1 MSIEI
6 FDDDIEQL
14 RDDLSVE
21 PWNVISN
28 DDVRNSCQLPIRIS
42 YEFVDM
48 GDTEY
53 GFNQNFSEKDTFE
66 YFDCMKYISGRTID
80 ELLMDDDFRLRRHS
94 ALHKPLKSALDKL
107 ELGILKDS
115 QSSFILDY
123 IRIRSKWLQEKVV
136 FVRPEYTLCKGCMV

>member
-14 RDDLSVE
+14 RDDLSVV

-53 GFNQNFSEKDTFE
+53 GFD
-66 YFDCMKYISGRTID
+66 
-80 ELLMDDDFRLRRHS
+80 
-94 ALHKPLKSALDKL
+94 
-107 ELGILKDS
+107 
-115 QSSFILDY
+115 
-123 IRIRSKWLQEKVV
+123 
-136 FVRPEYTLCKGCMV
+136 

>member
-14 RDDLSVE
+14 RDDLSVV

-53 GFNQNFSEKDTFE
+53 GFDQNFSDKDTFE

-80 ELLMDDDFRLRRHS
+80 ELMMDDDFRLRRLYTDRKQMAS
-94 ALHKPLKSALDKL
+94 RKSGVRSPRIYFMQGSYGVIYPLFFDPYHEITK
-107 ELGILKDS
+107 
-115 QSSFILDY
+115 
-123 IRIRSKWLQEKVV
+123 
-136 FVRPEYTLCKGCMV
+136 